1 MCYLDGNNLKMCHK
15 ASRCLAE
22 MEYTALRKLWT
33 HILVKRST
41 HVEYG
46 SLFDS
51 FDVHCNNLNDICI
64 IENPVQLS
72 LTKQV
77 EIRHYPV
84 RELIE
89 EKLVV
94 IEHVASE
101 NKLVDTVTKLPE
113 FNGFLCMRKVFE
125 ISDL

>member
-1 MCYLDGNNLKMCHK
+1 MCHK
-15 ASRCLAE
+15 ASRCLSE

-33 HILVKRST
+33 HILVNRST

-46 SLFDS
+46 SLFDP

-77 EIRHYPV
+77 ETRHHPV

-89 EKLVV
+89 EKLVI
-94 IEHVASE
+94 IEHVAFE

-113 FNGFLCMRKVFE
+113 FNDFLCMRIFFG